1 MTAPSWGGALF
12 GQWHRA
18 GKLRRKCLSGGKV
31 FEAPSDVIMLTVAS
45 VRYVVICDPA
55 LAVKR
60 MHVVEARR
68 HHDLDR

>member
-1 MTAPSWGGALF
+1 
-12 GQWHRA
+12 
-18 GKLRRKCLSGGKV
+18 
-31 FEAPSDVIMLTVAS
+31 MLTVAS